1 MKKVLFMMMSALLIA
16 FSAGCSRDGEPQ
28 IFEGPEVFNDSVPE
42 EVRIDDCYTGIV
54 KFVLDNGRVQVDI
67 TKTPENWIANGDGC
81 PIHELCEVIFFSKE
95 LTDSI
100 LQVDDVIE
108 FKIIEYKA
116 DIKEDGPTIFPRYW
130 ICKVK
135 PCK

>member
-1 MKKVLFMMMSALLIA
+1 MKKYLFIMVCFLL
-16 FSAGCSRDGEPQ
+16 FLLSAGCSKDGEPK
-28 IFEGPEVFNDSVPE
+28 IIEEPEVIDSEPE
-42 EVRIDDCYTGIV
+42 EAGTDDCYTGIV
-54 KFVLDNGRVQVDI
+54 KFVLNNGRVQVDI
-67 TKTPENWIANGDGC
+67 TKTPENRIPNGDGC
-81 PIHELCEVIFFSKE
+81 PIHELCEVIFFSNE

-116 DIKEDGPTIFPRYW
+116 ILWENRDCGFPRYW
-130 ICKVK
+130 TCKVK